1 MSSTQQKK
9 AILVTGATGKQ
20 GGAVISALLD
30 AGADRSYDI
39 VAVTRNPASAPAR
52 KLEASGV
59 KLVQG
64 DLDDV
69 PAVFSS
75 ARSLLGPDTK
85 IWGVYSVQRAIG
97 KGASAESEQRQG
109 LAVVDEALASNVSHI
124 VYSSIDRGGDASYD
138 VVSPTVRH
146 FQSKHR
152 IEHHL
157 VDGCK
162 GTTTRWTI
170 LRPVAFMDNMAPG
183 LETKIMATSW
193 RVAVREKPLQL
204 VAVRDIGRAAARA
217 FLHPDEFAGR
227 EVPLAGDELTLEQ
240 ANAVFRAKVGTE
252 IPETFQFFVRFL
264 HWMIAEF
271 GAMYAWFYTDGF
283 RVDVAKSRRD
293 NGGLLTFAEWI
304 ERESQ
309 YGSR

>member
-1 MSSTQQKK
+1 MSSTPQKK

-39 VAVTRNPASAPAR
+39 VAVTRNPTSAPAR

-75 ARSLLGPDTK
+75 ARSLLGPDTR
-85 IWGVYSVQRAIG
+85 IWGVYSVQTAIG

-109 LAVVDEALASNVSHI
+109 LALVDEALASNVSHI

-138 VVSPTVRH
+138 VQAP
-146 FQSKHR
+146 HR
-152 IEHHL
+152 APPRRRLQGEP
-157 VDGCK
+157 
-162 GTTTRWTI
+162 TTTRWTI

-183 LETKIMATSW
+183 LETKIMAASW

-252 IPETFQFFVRFL
+252 MPETFQFFVRFL

-271 GAMYAWFYTDGF
+271 GAMYAWFYTHGF

-304 ERESQ
+304 EQESQ
-309 YGSR
+309 YGQSSV